1 MGTPLSRR
9 AAVRPLLLRSIRS
22 ILGLWIALALSSAA
36 GAAPAPGWRRVDIA
50 ATGSYFFRYVPA
62 SLDTDRPAPVVL
74 FFHGSGS
81 KPFSYQGSVQ
91 DAAERAGCV
100 VALPKSDSDQGWGT
114 GDDAQTVSETLRLLR
129 EEMTVD
135 PARISVAGHSA
146 GGAYAYLLAYTT
158 RSQYSAVFSLAARY
172 YPVSAVADPA
182 YKAPI
187 HMFYG
192 TADPNYSGSY
202 NTLKLQWNRLG
213 VSSEEDIRPGLG
225 HSDMP
230 ADAMAAGFL
239 FLVGKSYP
247 LSGPTGICMPG
258 PTALCLQ
265 GGRYRVEV
273 TWRDFTGKTGV
284 GSVVPGAT
292 SDSGLFWFFAPAN
305 WELMVKVLDACAD
318 YGHHWV
324 FAAATTSVEYTLT
337 VTDTAT
343 GAAAVYRNPLGQTAK
358 TVTDTQ
364 ALSCP

>member
-1 MGTPLSRR
+1 M
-9 AAVRPLLLRSIRS
+9 RSFV
-22 ILGLWIALALSSAA
+22 LGLWIALTVASAA
-36 GAAPAPGWRRVDIA
+36 SAVVTAAPAQGWRRVDIA
-50 ATGSYFFRYVPA
+50 ATNSYFFRYVPV
-62 SLDTDRPAPVVL
+62 SLDAARPAPVVV

-81 KPFSYQGSVQ
+81 KPFSYLGTVQ
-91 DAAERAGCV
+91 EAAERAGCV

-135 PARISVAGHSA
+135 PAHIAVSGHSA

-172 YPVSAVADPA
+172 YPLSAVADPA

-187 HMFYG
+187 RMFYG
-192 TADPNYSGSY
+192 TADPNYGGSY
-202 NTLKLQWNRLG
+202 NTLKMQWNRLG
-213 VSSEEDIRPGLG
+213 VPSEDDIRPGLG

-239 FLVGKSYP
+239 FLAGKSYP
-247 LSGPTGICMPG
+247 LSAPPVACTPSA
-258 PTALCLQ
+258 TALCLH

-273 TWRDFTGKTGV
+273 TWRNFAGTQGV

-292 SDSGLFWFFAPAN
+292 TDSGLFWFFAPAN

-318 YGHHWV
+318 SGYHWV
-324 FAAATTSVEYTLT
+324 FAAATTTVEYTLT

-364 ALSCP
+364 ALGCP